1 MRENLFEEVARLFH
15 DLDEGMTPLSVF
27 LPHAPVPAHFR
38 RDKVRLTI
46 SMCRASLACFFGW
59 GGRGM
64 SLYRYNG
71 LALPSLVCSWVVF
84 FCSCVCVFSF
94 LFRHVVVFSFA
105 PVPAHFRGG
114 KVRVTR

>member
-84 FCSCVCVFSF
+84 FCSCVCVCF
-94 LFRHVVVFSFA
+94 LFCFGMWLYFRS
-105 PVPAHFRGG
+105 PLSQPRGG